1 MQLTILFDMHRI
13 FILYFILL
21 LLAYL
26 IIFMIIFIDNIN
38 YTIRFLK
45 RNTLFIF

>member
-13 FILYFILL
+13 FILYFIHL

-26 IIFMIIFIDNIN
+26 IISMIIFIDNIN
-38 YTIRFLK
+38 YYTIRF
-45 RNTLFIF
+45 F